1 MPTKVVVLGA
11 GYAGTTAVTQLEK
24 AGDEVDL
31 TWISNRDY
39 HLVRHEVHRAVR
51 TPAVRDR
58 IAIPIAEIRSPET
71 RFVEGT
77 VRGLDVDERRVELA
91 DGSTVAYDYVLVAI
105 GGRTP
110 YYGIPGM
117 SDHAFTLES
126 LPDALAIHEAIDAVG
141 RTAGRNDPA
150 TVVVGGAGLSGV
162 QCAGEVAAYRDEHE
176 VALDVVLLEA
186 LPEILPGTDPAL
198 QSAVRKRVDAADVE
212 VVVDD
217 PIVAVDEDVIHL
229 DVGAPQPYD
238 VFVWTGG
245 ITGRTVLESA
255 TVENEHNRL
264 TADATFRTSDDR
276 VFAVGDAAVVAQNGT
291 PAPPT
296 AQAAWQAGAVAAENV
311 RRAAA
316 GEPLEPWHYV
326 DRGTLVSIGDEAIAH
341 DVGGLPFSTFGSLPA
356 EFLKK
361 FVAARWIAD
370 VTSWRR
376 ALKAWPYL

>member
-1 MPTKVVVLGA
+1 MSTKVVVLGA

-24 AGDEVDL
+24 TGDEVDL

-91 DGSTVAYDYVLVAI
+91 DGSSIDYDYVLVAF

-126 LPDALAIHEAIDAVG
+126 LPDALAIHEAVDSVG
-141 RTAGRNDPA
+141 RTASRNDPA
-150 TVVVGGAGLSGV
+150 TVVIGGAGLSGV
-162 QCAGEVAAYRDEHE
+162 QCAGEVASYRDEHD
-176 VALDVVLLEA
+176 VPLDVVLLEA

-198 QSAVRKRVDAADVE
+198 QSAVRKRVEAADVE

-255 TVENEHNRL
+255 TVEKEHNRI

-276 VFAVGDAAVVAQNGT
+276 VFAVGDAAVIAQNGT

-316 GEPLEPWHYV
+316 GEPLESWHYV

-341 DVGGLPFSTFGSLPA
+341 DVAGLPFSTFGSLPA